1 VTCVLQ
7 GNQGLSQ
14 VTLQLAEFPIWLVLD
29 VGFGWPADSWKYQGE
44 GIEEGMLK
52 NSPSIPVSLDQLWS
66 GNGILG

>member
-29 VGFGWPADSWKYQGE
+29 VGFGWPADSWVIQGTFCSE
-44 GIEEGMLK
+44 TLRRIK
-52 NSPSIPVSLDQLWS
+52 FSQARN
-66 GNGILG
+66 